1 MMFEDKFGGSFK
13 RGNHPAGVRR
23 SQASPSL
30 ATDRAK
36 YQIPGKSAMS
46 LFARRIVP
54 EIEIV
59 GLRTTYGRAAAPKLN
74 DTNQNE
80 LPSAHTQK
88 DLR

>member
-1 MMFEDKFGGSFK
+1 MMFEDIFGGSVK

-30 ATDRAK
+30 ATERGEV
-36 YQIPGKSAMS
+36 PNSSKSAMS
-46 LFARRIVP
+46 LFARRIVL
-54 EIEIV
+54 EIDD
-59 GLRTTYGRAAAPKLN
+59 RRFTYHLRAAAPKLN